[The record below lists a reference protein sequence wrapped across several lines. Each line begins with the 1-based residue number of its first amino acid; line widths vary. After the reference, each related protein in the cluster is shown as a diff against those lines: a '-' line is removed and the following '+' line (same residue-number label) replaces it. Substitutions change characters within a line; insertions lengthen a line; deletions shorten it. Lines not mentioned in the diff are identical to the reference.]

1 MKIKLIAGFIFF
13 TTVLTSGLHAAD
25 VPLEFSNPAQ
35 ELRFNDLTEEL
46 RCLVCQNQSLADS
59 NSDLAQD
66 LRMEVY
72 RMLMEGDSNENIIK
86 YLVDRYGDFV
96 LYRPPLKPTTYLL
109 WFSPIL
115 FLIIGVWVAVS
126 LIRKKQIRLLNE
138 EEQKYA
144 DQLLNKDLS
153 GDNK

>member
-1 MKIKLIAGFIFF
+1 
-13 TTVLTSGLHAAD
+13 
-25 VPLEFSNPAQ
+25 
-35 ELRFNDLTEEL
+35 
-46 RCLVCQNQSLADS
+46 
-59 NSDLAQD
+59 
-66 LRMEVY
+66 
-72 RMLMEGDSNENIIK
+72 MLMEGDSNENIIK